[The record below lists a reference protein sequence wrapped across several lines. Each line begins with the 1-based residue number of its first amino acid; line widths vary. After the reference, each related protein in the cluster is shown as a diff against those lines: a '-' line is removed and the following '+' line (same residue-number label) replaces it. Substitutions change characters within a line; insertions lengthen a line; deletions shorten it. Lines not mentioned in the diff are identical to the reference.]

1 MTIPLSVTIR
11 DHESGAVRTFITE
24 VPGDITR
31 EKDRDKALRSLVEV
45 GAPETLSMEV
55 GGETIEWV
63 VIWAPA
69 VIISSCIVES

>member
-31 EKDRDKALRSLVEV
+31 QKDRDKALRSMVEV
-45 GAPETLSMEV
+45 GAPEVVSD
-55 GGETIEWV
+55 ETV
-63 VIWAPA
+63 YWAPA
-69 VIISSCIVES
+69 VIISVQIIE